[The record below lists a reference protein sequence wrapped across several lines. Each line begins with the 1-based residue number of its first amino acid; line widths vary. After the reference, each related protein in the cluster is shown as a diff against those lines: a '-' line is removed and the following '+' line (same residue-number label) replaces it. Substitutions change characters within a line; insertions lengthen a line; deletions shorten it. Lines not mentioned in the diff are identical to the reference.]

1 MRQKNAHWMVYSI
14 STLILS
20 TLPIT
25 GFALDYFK
33 DEQGHTNWQYVANWS
48 SGILI
53 ILLSF
58 TVLRLYH
65 TRRALHRA
73 NHSLTQSNSV
83 LEERV
88 AERTATLDDS
98 NQLLQKT
105 NHLLE
110 GEIHRHKETTKHLHA
125 SQAYVESILT
135 SMPLMLV
142 GLDAQGTVTQWN
154 TGAEKITG
162 LSSQQILDKSLW
174 ETYPIIPVNKDEVL
188 RALEANETIH
198 LHRSQRGQRHFDIV
212 IYPIQ
217 NAMDTGVVL
226 LIDDVTKHTQSMNQ
240 LIQRDKLSAMGELAS
255 SMAQDINMPLQH
267 ILQNIELT
275 AAQLAT
281 SAPQPNPDAPSETTL
296 NTERPLQEWQAL
308 AESLQIPLN
317 AARAESYRA
326 AAITS
331 NLVDFASSHQQIAKP
346 HDVVE
351 ILEHAVSLSENI
363 YANMHGLKFSDI
375 HIARHYEENLPP
387 APCNSSELQQV
398 FLSLLRHCCYALAEK
413 SQAPVTEQVALTT
426 SDAEL
431 EQAANSVDTETAPA
445 RWSPKITLTVLE
457 SYEVLWIK
465 IQHNGLGL
473 SPDEQQ
479 MIFEPFFS
487 NTLEQ
492 NGVKDTSGLGADR
505 RQSFSHFIVTEHH
518 KGQMAVTSDIDV
530 GTTFHME
537 LRLK

>member
-1 MRQKNAHWMVYSI
+1 MTS
-14 STLILS
+14 
-20 TLPIT
+20 
-25 GFALDYFK
+25 FALEYFK
-33 DEQGHTNWQYVANWS
+33 DERGHTNWQYVANWS

-58 TVLRLYH
+58 SVLRLYN

-73 NHSLTQSNSV
+73 NHSLTQSNNV

-88 AERTATLDDS
+88 AERTATLDNS
-98 NQLLQKT
+98 NQLLKKT

-110 GEIHRHKETTKHLHA
+110 GEILRHKDTTKHLHA

-142 GLDAQGTVTQWN
+142 GLDANGTVTQWN

-162 LSSQQILDKSLW
+162 LPSDQILEKSLW
-174 ETYPIIPVNKDEVL
+174 ETYPIIPVTKEEVT
-188 RALEANETIH
+188 RALEGNEAIH
-198 LHRSQRGQRHFDIV
+198 LSRSQRGQLHFDIV

-226 LIDDVTKHTQSMNQ
+226 LIDDVTQQTQSMNQ
-240 LIQRDKLSAMGELAS
+240 LIQRDKLSSMGELAS

-267 ILQNIELT
+267 IIQNIELA
-275 AAQLAT
+275 AAQLTQADAEA
-281 SAPQPNPDAPSETTL
+281 APQ
-296 NTERPLQEWQAL
+296 QWQAL
-308 AESLQIPLN
+308 SESLQRPLD
-317 AARAESYRA
+317 AARAEGYRA

-363 YANMHGLKFSDI
+363 YATTHGLKFSDI
-375 HIARHYEENLPP
+375 SITRHYEDNLPP

-413 SQAPVTEQVALTT
+413 VHAQAKQAEQVPVTTPEADL
-426 SDAEL
+426 D
-431 EQAANSVDTETAPA
+431 QAANSVDTEADTKQ
-445 RWSPKITLTVLE
+445 WTPKITLTVLE

-492 NGVKDTSGLGADR
+492 NGVEDTSGLGADR
-505 RQSFSHFIVTEHH
+505 RQSFSHFIVTDHH
-518 KGQMAVTSDIDV
+518 KGQMAVTSDIAV

-537 LRLK
+537 LRLR